1 MLDARAS
8 CAQIVVGGCDYTRAH
23 SRGAEYRLGMEKKPF
38 FTFDARGDG
47 RRDDRWEQVRDLDRI
62 NLNASCCQIA
72 FSLR

>member
-1 MLDARAS
+1 
-8 CAQIVVGGCDYTRAH
+8 
-23 SRGAEYRLGMEKKPF
+23 MEKKPF